1 MDFMAFMLGC
11 IALYLPIGAVSSSDH
26 KGFKWFCVFVFFF
39 WLTSCDYVRTDT
51 PSADYE
57 DTKVLVSTAPSH
69 TQVSGGFVLFWGS
82 IGTDRVYLLR
92 EEVSEGLYKDF
103 EVHHEVFIKEDDTLT
118 NTGLFTQ
125 EFTCTTVNEYYKVLF
140 WKVVDTTEERC
151 KYVRQIISVP
161 TGSVIKN
168 ISI

>member
-1 MDFMAFMLGC
+1 MDFMAFILGC
-11 IALYLPIGAVSSSDH
+11 IALYLPISALDSAYH
-26 KGFKWFCVFVFFF
+26 KVFRWFCVFIFLF
-39 WLTSCDYVRTDT
+39 WLLACDYVRTDA
-51 PSADYE
+51 PSAGYE

-82 IGTDRVYLLR
+82 IGTSRVYLLR

-103 EVHHEVFIKEDDTLT
+103 EVRHEVFIKEDDTLT

-125 EFTCTTVNEYYKVLF
+125 EFTCTTRNEYYKVLF